1 MCENDLEYYSSYME
15 IDLTQIKKNIELVKK
30 RIGEGH
36 KIMPVLKGNCYGSGT
51 VEVATAIEKPCDIDI
66 FGCAHVFEGIEMRN
80 AGVECAILLLSPPA
94 QHAIKY
100 AIEYNLQMPAF
111 EELSVRRM
119 AEEAKKQ
126 GKRAQVHIKIETG
139 MNRIGV
145 KPGEDLEKLVNL
157 IREVGYIDIVGAF
170 THFATSNEL
179 YNDFTK
185 LQLARFKEGVAQIEG
200 MGVELKYVHC
210 CNSNAIVWLD
220 EGYFTHVRTGSLYL
234 GYSLIDEGDLH
245 IGVKETATWRAFIVN
260 IKEVQPGEQV
270 GYNAAFVPEKP
281 TKVATISVGYAD
293 GLYRPLAQ
301 TGGPVFVN
309 GVKTK
314 YLALCMDQTF
324 VDVTGIDCKI
334 GDEVTLFGYDKVT
347 GELLSAYELQKH
359 TDQTY
364 VYQFCSIGPRVKRIY
379 K

>member
-1 MCENDLEYYSSYME
+1 MERDLEYFNSYFE
-15 IDLTQIKKNIELVKK
+15 VDLTQIKKNIELVRK

-36 KIMPVLKGNCYGSGT
+36 EIMPVLKGNCYGSGT
-51 VEVATAIEKPCDIDI
+51 VEVATAIEKDCHINI
-66 FGCAHVFEGIEMRN
+66 FGCAHVFEGIEMRK
-80 AGVECAILLLSPPA
+80 AGITCDILLLSPPA
-94 QHAIKY
+94 QHGIKY
-100 AIEYNLQMPAF
+100 AIENDLQLPAF
-111 EELSVRRM
+111 EELSIRRM
-119 AEEAKKQ
+119 SEEAALQ
-126 GKRAQVHIKIETG
+126 GKVAKVHIKVETG

-145 KPGEDLEKLVNL
+145 KPGKDLERIVNL
-157 IREVGYIDIVGAF
+157 IKEVGHIEIVGIF

-185 LQLARFKEGVAQIEG
+185 EQLRLFKAAVQQVEAMGIEP
-200 MGVELKYVHC
+200 KYVHC

-220 EGYFTHVRTGSLYL
+220 DGYFTHVRTGSLYL

-245 IGVKETATWRAFIVN
+245 IGVKETASWRAFIVN
-260 IKEVQPGEQV
+260 IKEVFPGEQV
-270 GYNAAFVPEKP
+270 GYNGAFVPTKP
-281 TKVATISVGYAD
+281 TRVATISVGYAD
-293 GLYRPLAQ
+293 GLYRPLAT

-309 GVKTK
+309 GRRTK
-314 YLALCMDQTF
+314 YLGLCMDQTF
-324 VDVTGIDCKI
+324 IDVTGIDCKI

>member
-126 GKRAQVHIKIETG
+126 GKRA
-139 MNRIGV
+139 R
-145 KPGEDLEKLVNL
+145 
-157 IREVGYIDIVGAF
+157 F
-170 THFATSNEL
+170 TS
-179 YNDFTK
+179 K
-185 LQLARFKEGVAQIEG
+185 
-200 MGVELKYVHC
+200 
-210 CNSNAIVWLD
+210 
-220 EGYFTHVRTGSLYL
+220 
-234 GYSLIDEGDLH
+234 
-245 IGVKETATWRAFIVN
+245 
-260 IKEVQPGEQV
+260 
-270 GYNAAFVPEKP
+270 
-281 TKVATISVGYAD
+281 
-293 GLYRPLAQ
+293 
-301 TGGPVFVN
+301 
-309 GVKTK
+309 
-314 YLALCMDQTF
+314 
-324 VDVTGIDCKI
+324 
-334 GDEVTLFGYDKVT
+334 
-347 GELLSAYELQKH
+347 
-359 TDQTY
+359 
-364 VYQFCSIGPRVKRIY
+364 
-379 K
+379 